1 MGVGAAIVDAVV
13 DAVVDAACFGF
24 SGKRTVRSWVL
35 DGSIAAFLLGAGRVV
50 GAIAVKEADDGA
62 VEAGGA
68 DGAIADAL
76 VADVDEVFGGFE
88 SVIVEGDGVVVLA
101 GGGVGGRFGA
111 AVVAFKGGMI
121 ELSSSSQ
128 SISSSATVVGADG
141 GLNSAALVLLSADFF
156 AVDSLGEVGA
166 LDLLDAD
173 VGKVDDSFKSDSCR
187 RATSS
192 AFFPV
197 CGRERDLSSSSSSA
211 FLFLL

>member
-1 MGVGAAIVDAVV
+1 M
-13 DAVVDAACFGF
+13 
-24 SGKRTVRSWVL
+24 
-35 DGSIAAFLLGAGRVV
+35 DGSIAAFLLGARRVV
-50 GAIAVKEADDGA
+50 GALAAKEADDGA

-68 DGAIADAL
+68 DGAVADAL
-76 VADVDEVFGGFE
+76 VTDIDEVFGGFE
-88 SVIVEGDGVVVLA
+88 SVIVEGDGVVAFA

-128 SISSSATVVGADG
+128 SISSSATVVEADG
-141 GLNSAALVLLSADFF
+141 GLNSAALVLLSAAFF
-156 AVDSLGEVGA
+156 AVDS

-211 FLFLL
+211 FFFLL